1 MAKHKTFFWRIAQPM
16 VGSGIPLNVYRD
28 LVALY
33 KVQLFAGRQVQQAG
47 NLVAV
52 VLLLGKPQQLLV
64 GFLYKKCRLVICPIR
79 GHQRHFLYGNVCNGN
94 FLPAVLLP

>member
-33 KVQLFAGRQVQQAG
+33 KVQLFAGRQVQQATSLLSFCFWA
-47 NLVAV
+47 NRSSSLWVSCIKNAV
-52 VLLLGKPQQLLV
+52 W
-64 GFLYKKCRLVICPIR
+64 
-79 GHQRHFLYGNVCNGN
+79 
-94 FLPAVLLP
+94 